1 MRCEISEARVD
12 AFKVVVADELRE
24 LMFGFVAVLVFGH
37 LQFVLDCSKAG
48 FGKRVV
54 VAVISAAH
62 ARTHCCSE
70 QDLLVDQ
77 TCRFVYAA
85 GATVPDRHHSSDNAD
100 AVL

>member
-1 MRCEISEARVD
+1 MRCDVTDRGVSSFE
-12 AFKVVVADELRE
+12 VVVSDELSE
-24 LMFGFVAVLVFGH
+24 LAFCILIVLVFGH
-37 LQFVLDCSKAG
+37 LKFVLDCSEAG
-48 FGKRVV
+48 FCECIV